1 MAKAKVKGDLP
12 PLIYVDTCVW
22 VDLLAKRDAADPDT
36 GEPRWKSAK
45 ALFDAIDDGRVI
57 LGASSLLDAEVSCFS
72 LIRDAGQEVNDKV
85 RGWLD
90 APTTKYTDVDRFLA
104 RDAARLSRILKD
116 LNPQAK
122 QPEAADAVHLAA
134 AIRLR
139 CDYLMTHDGGF
150 PIGET
155 VEGVQIGRTQK
166 VWEATLLDDIDDT
179 A

>member
-1 MAKAKVKGDLP
+1 VAKAKLKGDPP

-22 VDLLAKRDAADPDT
+22 VDLLAKRDAAHPDT

-57 LGASSLLDAEVSCFS
+57 LGASSLLDAEVGCFS
-72 LIRDAGQEVNDKV
+72 LVRDAGQDVNDKV

-104 RDAARLSRILKD
+104 RDAVRLSKILKHE
-116 LNPQAK
+116 NPEAR
-122 QPEAADAVHLAA
+122 QPQAADAVHVAA
-134 AIRLR
+134 AIRLG
-139 CDYLMTHDGGF
+139 CGYLMTHDGGF
-150 PIGET
+150 PIGKT
-155 VEGVQIGRTQK
+155 VDGVIIVRPQI
-166 VWEATLLDDIDDT
+166 VWEATLLDDIDT